1 MFIGSVVLIG
11 RMLSHTSWPWG
22 GLSFLQM
29 TWYDENDCDVVELW
43 QNFIDECLV
52 YTDEDVQVGIGFAV
66 LTNRVNLLSSH
77 FVKV

>member
-1 MFIGSVVLIG
+1 
-11 RMLSHTSWPWG
+11 
-22 GLSFLQM
+22 M